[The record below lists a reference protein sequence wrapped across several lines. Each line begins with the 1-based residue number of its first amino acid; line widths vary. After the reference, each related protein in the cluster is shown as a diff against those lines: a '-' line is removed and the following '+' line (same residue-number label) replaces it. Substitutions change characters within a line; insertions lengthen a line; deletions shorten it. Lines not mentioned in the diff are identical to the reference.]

1 MASSHKKRTGLR
13 AALIVLLCLVLVC
26 AVAAAVLYS
35 FVSRKIKAFQS
46 GASFALDYTITSTE
60 AEPPALYALLDK
72 FGGTT
77 GSLTG
82 QYTPRA
88 VQLAL
93 YPTGTSTVNDAPL
106 TRMYISEEETLYDA
120 GQLYNKLRST
130 VVAEYP
136 LASLLLPGWSL
147 GSYISQ
153 DQLATLL
160 GVDPAATGLQQVNDF
175 QLDLKQLKTV
185 QPANAKEGYLYLQLP
200 NLTAGEDAP
209 QLILGIEKQG
219 LLKTLSPKV
228 HILLDVPAHHIHAE
242 LTGTVTAAQTVVTA
256 PTSRMQDSDVE
267 SLVQLRKTIESIV
280 QFVQTAAQSDDEI
293 APGETAVAEE
303 VQRLAVG
310 VQIFLLFPMGEYEVL
325 HLKSGVLQG
334 SFCQSAVQGK
344 HGVVGNDGGPAAGE
358 KLRRHGSQLGE
369 KAQLNGH
376 IIGPGCGYMD
386 GSQWPSTSS
395 FRLRPSSS
403 SWTRP
408 GRSLRSMA
416 S

>member
-160 GVDPAATGLQQVNDF
+160 GVEPAS
-175 QLDLKQLKTV
+175 
-185 QPANAKEGYLYLQLP
+185 AKEGYLYLQLP
-200 NLTAGEDAP
+200 NLAAGEDAP

-267 SLVQLRKTIESIV
+267 SLVQLRQTIESII
-280 QFVQTAAQSDDEI
+280 QFVQTAAQSD
-293 APGETAVAEE
+293 AAA
-303 VQRLAVG
+303 
-310 VQIFLLFPMGEYEVL
+310 
-325 HLKSGVLQG
+325 
-334 SFCQSAVQGK
+334 
-344 HGVVGNDGGPAAGE
+344 PAA
-358 KLRRHGSQLGE
+358 
-369 KAQLNGH
+369 
-376 IIGPGCGYMD
+376 
-386 GSQWPSTSS
+386 
-395 FRLRPSSS
+395 
-403 SWTRP
+403 
-408 GRSLRSMA
+408 
-416 S
+416 